1 MVEPEEHER
10 KVLGIGPEDKCY
22 ALVVVTVRPDRNV
35 TLNLAAPILFAP
47 QSNRAMQVILE
58 NSGYSIQT
66 PLPIVEQGEEQ
77 AAKEEQA
84 VNSDQG

>member
-1 MVEPEEHER
+1 MDA
-10 KVLGIGPEDKCY
+10 EDKCH
-22 ALVVVTVRPDRNV
+22 ALVVVTVHPDRNV

-47 QSNRAMQVILE
+47 QSNRAIQVILE

-66 PLPIVEQGEEQ
+66 PLPIVEQEEES
-77 AAKEEQA
+77 AATEEQA

>member
-1 MVEPEEHER
+1 
-10 KVLGIGPEDKCY
+10 VLGIGPEDKCY

-77 AAKEEQA
+77 VAKEEQA

>member
-1 MVEPEEHER
+1 
-10 KVLGIGPEDKCY
+10 VLGIGPEDKCY

-47 QSNRAMQVILE
+47 QNNRAMQVILE

-66 PLPIVEQGEEQ
+66 PLPIVEQQEET
-77 AAKEEQA
+77 ATTDEQA
-84 VNSDQG
+84 VNADQG